1 MKQAVLLGSPNT
13 KRTIFFK
20 QAADQEGLPVVF
32 VDWKN
37 WRAWQQNND
46 LEQMFIKIDPPYWTS
61 CSLEAFNQLA
71 DDYIEQLAALE
82 LWAAEQTREGVG
94 KRTITFLNT
103 PSTITTLLDKQV
115 CKQKLIQAKI
125 PVTEALCGEELP
137 CKEQQNVDWLFDA
150 MRCRHI
156 AQVFIKPLKGSGAAG
171 VSAFRWQQEKGQMA
185 LYTCAL
191 LQNGTEF
198 INTKRLRRFSDPR
211 EVIPLLNRILGL
223 GCIVERWYA
232 KAQYQGFSYDI
243 RAVVQ
248 EGTVDFMLGRLSKG
262 PITNLHLNNHA
273 LDISELALPEYVLE
287 ELDSLCQKSAACFPH
302 LRSVGI
308 DILLEKDS
316 FKPRIIEMNAQGD
329 LIYNDIYNENCIYR
343 HQARIIK
350 DWITVKHHL

>member
-1 MKQAVLLGSPNT
+1 MKQAVILGSPDT
-13 KRTIFFK
+13 KRTIYFK
-20 QAADQEGLPVVF
+20 QAAEQEGLPVVF

-37 WRAWQQNND
+37 WRAWQQNNSA
-46 LEQMFIKIDPPYWTS
+46 EQMFIKIDPPYWTS
-61 CSLEAFNQLA
+61 CSLEALNQLA

-82 LWAAEQTREGVG
+82 LWANEQMQEGIG
-94 KRTITFLNT
+94 KRTIAFLNT
-103 PSTITTLLDKQV
+103 PSAIITLLDKQI
-115 CKQKLIQAKI
+115 CKQKLVQAKI
-125 PVTEALCGEELP
+125 PVTETVGGEALLCGE
-137 CKEQQNVDWLFDA
+137 QQNADWLLDI
-150 MRCRHI
+150 MRRQHI

-171 VSAFRWQQEKGQMA
+171 VSAFRWQQAKGQMA

-198 INTKRLRRFSDPR
+198 INTKRLRHFSDPS
-211 EVIPLLNRILGL
+211 EVIPLLNQILGL

-273 LDISELALPEYVLE
+273 LDIAELALPERVIE
-287 ELDSLCQKSAACFPH
+287 ELRTLCQKSAACFPH

-329 LIYNDIYNENCIYR
+329 LIYKDIYHENYIYR

-350 DWITVKHHL
+350 DWLY